1 MLRNQIIFFCLVFI
15 FTLNPNLKAQGNS
28 MIHYTVENGLPHQNV
43 FSVLD
48 DDKGYVWF
56 STSAGVVR
64 FDGYN
69 WKHFTSEDGLSDNDI
84 LKIFQ
89 DKDGR
94 IWFLTFNGTF
104 CYYYN
109 GVFYNDKNSSILDLA
124 TINSGLSSVFE
135 DSNETKW
142 MIPLDND
149 LFVSI
154 NDFQVEHYD
163 IKAYEKNVNGFFFE
177 LDEELI
183 LLTNEYFFSYQDGEF
198 VIKEPPFPLAYNHR
212 SYVIDS
218 DTLYYVSDQGVIRLD
233 PEGYEIVVPL
243 ENTPQLSN
251 LSSMYMDSK
260 GFLWLCTMNNGVYKY
275 EDFKSKNYSYKHFL
289 ENEVISACDE
299 DYLGN
304 IWFTTIHNG
313 VFMMPYNFTSDCN
326 LTTDDGLRSNK
337 MHAITKSEEGIIW
350 LGSKSGFIYRYDG
363 KKIESMDINKIF
375 DKKNMA
381 SNHVLKIITVNDEVF
396 ALTNNGIVYFKD
408 DGEYNLKFIKSETD
422 HIYYAKKM
430 ILDHQ
435 NRITV
440 SHTLGVSELV
450 RKGDSYILEAIDG
463 IPNKRTFTHYI
474 ENDGTLWYVNPEGVF
489 KHKDSKI
496 NKYTIDGYKI
506 DQRIK
511 DIAVLSDSTLILT
524 TNGQGAIFSKNGKYK
539 FRLTKKSGLSS
550 SVLSNIYTQ
559 NDTLWLN
566 STYGL
571 DRISYEGN
579 NVVDIVNFGKNYG
592 LPTNQINDLY
602 LGDNKVFVVSNFGLN
617 ELDKSF
623 FDQKKPPPK
632 VYINRVASR
641 GVKIPSK
648 NAHIK
653 KDNTVSF
660 DCSVVN
666 FINQN
671 DVLYEYKLAGLN
683 NHWERTRMKHFD
695 FASLEPGSY
704 TFKFRAKRKN
714 SDWSEPAVFTFIIDT
729 PFWAK
734 PFVFIMYIAILI
746 SFVSGVIL
754 SISKKKHAK
763 KLVQVEQ
770 NYQIKS
776 LEQRALQAMMNPHFI
791 FNVLN
796 SIQFYLTSNN
806 STKAQLNLTRF
817 AKLIRKN
824 LEINQEKFISI
835 EEEIEYLELYL
846 SLEKL
851 RFDES
856 FQYKISVDPLI
867 DEAEVNIP
875 TMLIQPFIENAI
887 WHGIMPQGGVG
898 EITLYFKQNIKNLTI
913 TVFDNGVGYDIT
925 KANKRST
932 HKSVGLKMTRERLF
946 LMQNIY
952 NQEFSMSVVKVN
964 NENYSLSGTKVT
976 IKLPLNLF

>member
-1 MLRNQIIFFCLVFI
+1 MHRKILILVFI
-15 FTLNPNLKAQGNS
+15 LLFKFSNIALSQSIIN
-28 MIHYTVENGLPHQNV
+28 YTVEDGLPHQTV

-48 DDKGYVWF
+48 DDKGYMWF
-56 STSAGVVR
+56 STSSGVVR
-64 FDGYN
+64 FDGYH

-109 GVFYNDKNSSILDLA
+109 GVFYNGENSSILDLA
-124 TINSGLSSVFE
+124 TIHSGLSSVFE

-142 MIPLDND
+142 ITPLGND

-154 NDFQVEHYD
+154 NDYQVKHYK
-163 IKAYEKNVNGFFFE
+163 IEAYKKDVKGFFFE

-183 LLTNEYFFSYQDGEF
+183 LLTNKYLFSYQNGEF
-198 VIKEPPFPLAYNHR
+198 VIKPPSFPLAYNHR
-212 SYVIDS
+212 SYVIDN
-218 DTLYYVSDQGVIRLD
+218 DTLYYVSDQGVICLD
-233 PEGYEIVVPL
+233 SEGYEIVVPI
-243 ENTPQLSN
+243 EDIPRLSN
-251 LSSMYMDSK
+251 LSSMYIDSK
-260 GFLWLCTMNNGVYKY
+260 GSLWLCTMDNGVYKY

-313 VFMMPYNFTSDCN
+313 IFMMPYNFSSAFN
-326 LTTDDGLRSNK
+326 LTTYDGLRSNK

-350 LGSKSGFIYRYDG
+350 LGSKSGFVYRFDG
-363 KKIESMDINKIF
+363 KKMESKDLNHIF
-375 DKKNMA
+375 DKKNM
-381 SNHVLKIITVNDEVF
+381 SSSHVLKIITVNDEVF
-396 ALTNNGIVYFKD
+396 VLTNNGIVYFKD
-408 DGEYNLKFIKSETD
+408 DGKYNLKFIKSETD
-422 HIYYAKKM
+422 HIYYAKKI

-450 RKGDSYILEAIDG
+450 RKGNSYILKAIDG
-463 IPNKRTFTHYI
+463 IPHKRTLTHYV
-474 ENDGTLWYVNPEGVF
+474 ENDGTLWYVNTEGVF
-489 KHKDSKI
+489 KYKDSKI
-496 NKYTIDGYKI
+496 NKYTIDGCKI
-506 DQRIK
+506 NQRIK
-511 DIAVLSDSTLILT
+511 DIAVLSDSTLVLT
-524 TNGQGAIFSKNGKYK
+524 TNGQGAIFSKNGVFK
-539 FRLTKKSGLSS
+539 FRLNKDSGLSS
-550 SVLSNIYTQ
+550 DVLSKIYIQ

-571 DRISYEGN
+571 DKISYDGN
-579 NVVDIVNFGKNYG
+579 NVTDIVNFGKNYG

-602 LGDNKVFVVSNFGLN
+602 LEDNKVLVASYFGLN

-623 FDQKKPPPK
+623 FSEKTPSPK
-632 VYINRVASR
+632 VYINEVKSR
-641 GVKIPSK
+641 GVRLFSE
-648 NAHIK
+648 NVHIK

-666 FINQN
+666 FNNQN
-671 DVLYEYKLAGLN
+671 DILYEYKLVGLN
-683 NHWERTRMKHFD
+683 NNWESTRINYFE
-695 FASLEPGSY
+695 FTSLEPGLY
-704 TFKFRAKRKN
+704 TFKFRAKRGN
-714 SDWSEPAVFTFIIDT
+714 SDWSEPAVFSFIIDT
-729 PFWAK
+729 PFWAQ
-734 PFVFIMYIAILI
+734 PIVFIMYIAILI
-746 SFVSGVIL
+746 SFISGVVL
-754 SISKKKHAK
+754 LISKKKHAK
-763 KLVQVEQ
+763 KLIEVEQ

-806 STKAQLNLTRF
+806 STKSQLNLTRF

-835 EEEIEYLELYL
+835 VDEIEYLELYL

-867 DEAEVNIP
+867 DETEVNIP

-898 EITLYFKQNIKNLTI
+898 EISIDFKRNFEFLII

-925 KANKRST
+925 KPIKKST

-952 NQEFSMSVVKVN
+952 NKEFSMSVTKVN
-964 NENYSLSGTKVT
+964 NKNPSLSGTKVK
-976 IKLPLNLF
+976 IKLPFNL